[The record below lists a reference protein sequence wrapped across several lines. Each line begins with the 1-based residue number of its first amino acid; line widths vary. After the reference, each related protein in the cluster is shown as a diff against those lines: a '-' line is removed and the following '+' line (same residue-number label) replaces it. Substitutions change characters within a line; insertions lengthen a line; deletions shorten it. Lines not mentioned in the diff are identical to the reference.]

1 MWTTAGTDDKGIADD
16 EGPDDPEEF
25 PDDDEILM
33 VRTFF
38 LSTGPDGA
46 LDPTPAPDPGRGR
59 AMLLGSRLW
68 EVGETRGRGE
78 ERGTEVSEM

>member
-1 MWTTAGTDDKGIADD
+1 MWTAFTPAGTDDNRVADD
-16 EGPDDPEEF
+16 DDD
-25 PDDDEILM
+25 DDDEILM

-38 LSTGPDGA
+38 LITVPDGA
-46 LDPTPAPDPGRGR
+46 PDPDRGRGG

>member
-1 MWTTAGTDDKGIADD
+1 MWTAFTPAGTDDNGVADD

-25 PDDDEILM
+25 PDDDDEILM

-38 LSTGPDGA
+38 LITVPDGA
-46 LDPTPAPDPGRGR
+46 PDPDPGRGG